1 MRRPGSRRQAS
12 VDYPRYPPLNSTT
25 QQPYIQPDS
34 IAQNMLVSD
43 YDSDNQ
49 GYVSD
54 YPGLLVPTPRS
65 KDELNVSVLRK
76 WNPEVVRI
84 MSIAPYA
91 TLYEFATGAN
101 EWQKTGLVGTLFIC
115 ELSRGRYGEERY
127 QAIVLNRG
135 GLENYEAELRQ
146 SERGGVSMTGDYV
159 EITKDDP
166 ETGGIKANALFIYS
180 EEGTSTAGSR
190 EGNGQLMVALANAA
204 KTSRDAAEA
213 QYLQPVQ
220 PVQPVHTVQTEPHP
234 SYYNSQPQPEIRPDY
249 THFPQQPSPAPP
261 VAPSPARPVDLLA
274 LFRGHQSD
282 AESAVSRPAEVRPAE
297 PRPEVNLLDLFRKSG
312 AL

>member
-25 QQPYIQPDS
+25 QQPYIQPEMP
-34 IAQNMLVSD
+34 AQTMLVSD

-49 GYVSD
+49 GYISD
-54 YPGLLVPTPRS
+54 YPRLSVPAPRT
-65 KDELNVSVLRK
+65 KEELNVSVLRK

-84 MSIAPYA
+84 LSIAPYA

-115 ELSRGRYGEERY
+115 ELNRGRFGEERY
-127 QAIVLNRG
+127 LAIVLNRG
-135 GLENYEAELRQ
+135 GIDNYEAELRQ
-146 SERGGVSMTGDYV
+146 SERGGVSITGDYV

-166 ETGGIKANALFIYS
+166 ETGGVKANALFIYS
-180 EEGTSTAGSR
+180 EEGASTAGSR
-190 EGNGQLMVALANAA
+190 KGNGELMVALANAA
-204 KTSRDAAEA
+204 KLSRDAAEA
-213 QYLQPVQ
+213 QYLN
-220 PVQPVHTVQTEPHP
+220 PVQPVHTAQSGAHP
-234 SYYNSQPQPEIRPDY
+234 SYYSTQHQPEPHPEY
-249 THFPQQPSPAPP
+249 AYLPQQPSPAPP
-261 VAPSPARPVDLLA
+261 VAPAPERPVDLLA

-282 AESAVSRPAEVRPAE
+282 AESAVSRPPETHPAQV
-297 PRPEVNLLDLFRKSG
+297 RPEVNLLDLFRKSG